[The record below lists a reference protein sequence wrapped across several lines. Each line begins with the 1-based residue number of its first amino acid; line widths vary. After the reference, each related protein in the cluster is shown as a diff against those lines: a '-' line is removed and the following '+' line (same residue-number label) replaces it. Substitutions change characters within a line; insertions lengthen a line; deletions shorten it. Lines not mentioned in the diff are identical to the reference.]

1 VWLVGRPTSRRPDRL
16 SRRDD
21 DSPWADAPLIREA
34 SGSFM
39 YFAMSW
45 SRGPDEA
52 APFAAAAATQLG
64 LVCFNPQTGRLWR

>member
-1 VWLVGRPTSRRPDRL
+1 
-16 SRRDD
+16 
-21 DSPWADAPLIREA
+21 
-34 SGSFM
+34 M